1 MGRNGRN
8 ALAASTERTLPK
20 FELAVAL
27 MYLIVFPYVR
37 RPSRTARPSTARSL
51 RVRMTSALSLATST
65 AVSTEIPTSEA
76 RMAAASLM
84 PSPMKPTTC
93 PTSPAGAPG
102 TPVRSALTTRAFC
115 SGESRA
121 KSCVPSARRASS
133 ASSSTSTSEPSIIF
147 STRMPTLRHTAAATP
162 SVSPVSTRTETPA
175 AVRRSTASAALALGG
190 SRKAR

>member
-84 PSPMKPTTC
+84 PSPMKPTT
-93 PTSPAGAPG
+93 
-102 TPVRSALTTRAFC
+102 
-115 SGESRA
+115 
-121 KSCVPSARRASS
+121 
-133 ASSSTSTSEPSIIF
+133 
-147 STRMPTLRHTAAATP
+147 
-162 SVSPVSTRTETPA
+162 
-175 AVRRSTASAALALGG
+175 
-190 SRKAR
+190 